1 MKAQELELTVVT
13 FPGLGI
19 GPITLNP
26 IAFSIFGLEIT
37 WYGLLITSGMVLAFF
52 YCLGLAKKEGIKSD
66 DMLDLAILTIIL
78 SILGAR
84 LYYVVFSIE
93 DFISTG
99 GTVLQNIGRSFL
111 NIINIRQ
118 GGLAIYGGV
127 IGGYFSGLIISR
139 WKKIRFP
146 ILLDILVCGVL
157 IGQIIGRWGNF
168 VNGEAFGYETDVLWR
183 MGLQTIAGDGIY
195 HSPVTEVHP
204 TFLYESLWNLVCF
217 ILLAVFYDKKKF
229 HGQHFAFY
237 LLWYGTGRAVIEG
250 LRTDS
255 LWLFGEGS
263 IRVSQAL
270 GIATAVVGA
279 FILCVGFLRVYK
291 DIDVWKNITSKLK
304 KKKKR

>member
-146 ILLDILVCGVL
+146 
-157 IGQIIGRWGNF
+157 
-168 VNGEAFGYETDVLWR
+168 
-183 MGLQTIAGDGIY
+183 
-195 HSPVTEVHP
+195 
-204 TFLYESLWNLVCF
+204 
-217 ILLAVFYDKKKF
+217 
-229 HGQHFAFY
+229 
-237 LLWYGTGRAVIEG
+237 
-250 LRTDS
+250 
-255 LWLFGEGS
+255 
-263 IRVSQAL
+263 
-270 GIATAVVGA
+270 VG
-279 FILCVGFLRVYK
+279 
-291 DIDVWKNITSKLK
+291 
-304 KKKKR
+304 